1 MMTNQEYGPFHV
13 GDIFQMTYDR
23 IFSLIWEEFFG
34 DGECDMMDATTL
46 DESLWTEEGYHPWDG
61 LLYGYQL
68 ETRQTYAQTLE
79 SPAEYLT
86 VGRLWV
92 SGSDGKELAE
102 VDAGE
107 FQ

>member
-1 MMTNQEYGPFHV
+1 
-13 GDIFQMTYDR
+13 
-23 IFSLIWEEFFG
+23 
-34 DGECDMMDATTL
+34 MMDATTL
-46 DESLWTEEGYHPWDG
+46 DESLWTEEGEHPWDG

-68 ETRQTYAQTLE
+68 ESRCTYAQTLE

-92 SGSDGKELAE
+92 TDGEGRELAE